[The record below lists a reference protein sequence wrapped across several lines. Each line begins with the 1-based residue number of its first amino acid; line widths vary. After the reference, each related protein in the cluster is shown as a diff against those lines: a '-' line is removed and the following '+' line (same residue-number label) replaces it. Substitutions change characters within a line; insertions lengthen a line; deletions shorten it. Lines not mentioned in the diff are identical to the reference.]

1 MKKTFAIVDYRMG
14 NLHSVKKKLDRL
26 KTTASI
32 TSNPRDIIK
41 ADKIILVGV
50 GHFAKAMKNIK
61 ELALLDALNEV
72 AIIKKK
78 PVLGICL
85 GMQLMAKDSEEG
97 KTEGLGWLDAN
108 VRKMQVDDTLK
119 FKIPHTGWNKIIQ
132 SKKSHLMKGIP
143 ESSEF
148 YFVHSYYL
156 RSNETSN
163 ILHETEYCFKFT
175 SAIEK
180 DNIFGVQYHP
190 EKSHDVGEVLLKNF
204 ISL

>member
-1 MKKTFAIVDYRMG
+1 MKKTVTIVDYGMG

-26 KTTASI
+26 KTTSSI

-61 ELALLDALNEV
+61 ELDLLDALNEV

-97 KTEGLGWLDAN
+97 NTKGLGWLDAN

-119 FKIPHTGWNKIIQ
+119 FKIPHTGWNKITQ

-143 ESSEF
+143 ELSEF

-163 ILHETEYCFKFT
+163 ILNETEYCFKFT

>member
-1 MKKTFAIVDYRMG
+1 MKQTLIIVDYRMG

-26 KTTASI
+26 KTTSSI

-50 GHFAKAMKNIK
+50 GHFAKAMKNIQ
-61 ELALLDALNEV
+61 ELDLLDALSEV

-97 KTEGLGWLDAN
+97 NTEGLGWLDAN

-119 FKIPHTGWNKIIQ
+119 FKIPHTGWNKITQ

-156 RSNETSN
+156 KSNETSN
-163 ILHETEYCFKFT
+163 ILNETEYCFKFT